1 VIRFSNLF
9 KSRSLPSLKISAD
22 SFLHRSS
29 DSLKGREFIMIH
41 SAERMPPV
49 VKLLL
54 VFHLLLAAGAFFGGG
69 GLVIDPSGNLLLLPL
84 SFLDRSPFSSYL
96 LPGVMLIVLFGF
108 IPLIT
113 VWGFIRRPSWKA
125 PEVIN
130 LFKEKHWAWSVSL
143 YTGFALVI
151 WIIVQTY
158 FFQQVL
164 VIHLACA
171 GLGLLIQAV
180 TVLPQVQSWFEKT

>member
-1 VIRFSNLF
+1 
-9 KSRSLPSLKISAD
+9 
-22 SFLHRSS
+22 
-29 DSLKGREFIMIH
+29 MIH

-96 LPGVMLIVLFGF
+96 VPGVMLIVLFGF

-125 PEVIN
+125 PEIIN